1 MALNFLDLLVIL
13 AWLAAVT
20 LFGLRFRSPER
31 TLRAYFLADNAIPWW
46 AIALSI
52 VAAETSTLT
61 VISIPGLAYAQDFRF
76 LQLVFGYLIGRAIV
90 ALLFLPA
97 YFRGRMLTAYQ
108 LILARFGQRLHALTA
123 AIFLLTRAA
132 AEGVRVFAV
141 AIVVRIALGSL
152 LTGFSNFARDL
163 AAIALVTVLTLLYTF
178 EGGLA
183 AVIWTD
189 VVQLAVYLAGS
200 LFACF
205 TLLHHL
211 PGGLHT
217 VVATAQPLGK
227 FRLFDLSWNL
237 TRSYTLWSGVIG
249 GALLTTASHG
259 TDQLIVQRLLAARSL
274 RQSQLALLASG
285 VAILFQFALFL
296 FLGTA
301 LFVFYR
307 VFPVHAL
314 FHRSDAIY
322 PTFIVSELPHGISGL
337 LIAAILAAAMA
348 NLSAALN
355 SLASTT
361 IFDFYVRLRPNST
374 ESHRLRLARR
384 ATLLWGVALFLLA
397 LLARGGGRVLEVG
410 LSIASVAYGCLLGVF
425 LLGLLTRSAT
435 ESAAILGMIA
445 GLALNLYLWLATPVA
460 FPWYV
465 VFGSLAT
472 FLVGYCSSRLIP
484 IPDKAHTA

>member
-1 MALNFLDLLVIL
+1 MALNLFDLVVIL
-13 AWLAAVT
+13 VWLTAVT

-31 TLRAYFLADNAIPWW
+31 SLSAYFLADNAIPWW

-61 VISIPGLAYAQDFRF
+61 VISIPGLAYAEDFRF
-76 LQLVFGYLIGRAIV
+76 LQLVFGYLMGRAIV
-90 ALLFLPA
+90 AVLFLPA

-123 AIFLLTRAA
+123 GIFLLTRAA

-141 AIVVRIALGSL
+141 AIVVRVALGSL
-152 LTGFSNFARDL
+152 LTGFSNFTRDL

-189 VVQLAVYLAGS
+189 VLQLSVYIAGS

-205 TLLHHL
+205 TLLHRL
-211 PGGLHT
+211 PGGLHG
-217 VVATAQPLGK
+217 VLATAQPLGK
-227 FRLFDLSWNL
+227 LRLFDLSWSL
-237 TRSYTLWSGVIG
+237 TRSYTLWSGLIG

-274 RQSQLALLASG
+274 RQSQLALLSSG
-285 VAILFQFALFL
+285 IVILFQFALFL

-307 VFPVHAL
+307 VFPVHGV
-314 FHRSDAIY
+314 FNRTDAIY

-355 SLASTT
+355 ALSSTT
-361 IFDFYVRLRPNST
+361 ILDFYVRLRP
-374 ESHRLRLARR
+374 ESSEERRMTLARR
-384 ATLLWGVALFLLA
+384 ATLMWGAALFVLA

-425 LLGLLTRSAT
+425 LLGLMTRRAT
-435 ESAAILGMIA
+435 ESAAIVGMVA
-445 GLALNLYLWLATPVA
+445 GLALNLYLWLATPVS

-472 FLVGYCSSRLIP
+472 FLVGYCSSWLIP
-484 IPDKAHTA
+484 GFDRVGTE